1 MSERGR
7 TATRFTLRS
16 ASRHVFSS
24 FGVPLS
30 LMRLRPAGSFR
41 LMLLLV
47 AGLSASGCASTS
59 GNVSVEVNPYAYA
72 ASSSTPAQTPVQGV
86 LYTDARG
93 PVAVTADT
101 TAALDDLDEGEASA
115 ESILGLVG
123 TGDASIEAAMDDGDL
138 SRIHYVDYETENYLG
153 IYAKFTVVVYGE

>member
-1 MSERGR
+1 
-7 TATRFTLRS
+7 
-16 ASRHVFSS
+16 V
-24 FGVPLS
+24 
-30 LMRLRPAGSFR
+30 
-41 LMLLLV
+41 LLLV
-47 AGLSASGCASTS
+47 AALSASGCASTS
-59 GNVSVEVNPYAYA
+59 GNVSVEVNPYATG
-72 ASSSTPAQTPVQGV
+72 STPAQTPVQGV

-123 TGDASIEAAMDDGDL
+123 TGDASIEAAMDDGDF

-153 IYAKFTVVVYGE
+153 IYAKFTVVVYGK

>member
-30 LMRLRPAGSFR
+30 LMQLRPAGSFR

-59 GNVSVEVNPYAYA
+59 GNVSVEVDSYAS
-72 ASSSTPAQTPVQGV
+72 SSSTPAQTPVQGV

-123 TGDASIEAAMDDGDL
+123 TGDASIAAAMDDGDL

-153 IYAKFTVVVYGE
+153 IYAKFTVVVYGK

>member
-16 ASRHVFSS
+16 ASRHAFSS
-24 FGVPLS
+24 FGVSLS
-30 LMRLRPAGSFR
+30 LMQLRPAGSFR

-59 GNVSVEVNPYAYA
+59 GNVRVEVDPYA
-72 ASSSTPAQTPVQGV
+72 ASSSTPARTPVQGV

-123 TGDASIEAAMDDGDL
+123 TGDASIAAAMDDGDL